1 MTVALAGLGTL
12 LGQYGYL
19 AVTVLVLLED
29 FGVPAPGET
38 VLILASIAAH
48 QGRLDILAVAGLAFV
63 AAVAGD
69 NIGFAIGHFG
79 GRPLLARYGR
89 YILLTPRRLERAER
103 FMARH
108 GGKVV
113 VVARFVEG
121 LRQANGL
128 LAGATGMHW
137 RRFLVFNALGAAAW
151 VAVWSTLG
159 YVLGAHLTSVEHLV
173 TRYELYLLGAAG
185 LAVAGF
191 VTWRIVRARR
201 HRGMPVRDA
210 EPR

>member
-1 MTVALAGLGTL
+1 MTAAFVDLGAL

-19 AVTVLVLLED
+19 AVAVLVLVED

-48 QGRLDILAVAGLAFV
+48 AGRLNILAVAAIAFV

-79 GRPLLARYGR
+79 GRPLLHRFGR
-89 YILLTPRRLERAER
+89 YVLLTPRRLDRAER
-103 FMARH
+103 FMLRH

-113 VVARFVEG
+113 VIARFVEG

-128 LAGATGMHW
+128 LAGVTGMRW
-137 RRFLVFNALGAAAW
+137 RRFLAFNMIGAAAW
-151 VAVWSTLG
+151 VGVWAALG
-159 YVLGAHLTSVEHLV
+159 YLAGGHLPAIEHLI
-173 TRYELYLLGAAG
+173 TRYQLYLLGAAV

-191 VTWRIVRARR
+191 AGWRVLRARR
-201 HRGMPVRDA
+201 RR
-210 EPR
+210 R